1 MPVRHNQGVI
11 GFLLWLFFVGL
22 IAGAVARLIVR
33 SPARLGFWGT
43 VLLGI
48 VGSYAG
54 GTLGALLFHD
64 SFDIRKA
71 SGVLGAVVGALVVLG
86 VWRLAVRARSPRQLT
101 RR

>member
-1 MPVRHNQGVI
+1 MRHNWRVI

-64 SFDIRKA
+64 TFDIRKT
-71 SGVLGAVVGALVVLG
+71 SGVLGAIVGAIVVLG
-86 VWRLAVRARSPRQLT
+86 VWRLAGRAGSNRHLT